1 MTKPLRILIIDD
13 HAMLRAGCSALFARW
28 PETEVVE
35 AASGDEGLTLA
46 LSNPPDVVLLD
57 LNLPGIGGF
66 DVLKRLTTD
75 IPAARVVV
83 FSMYED
89 PVFAAR
95 AIQMGAKSYITKADR
110 PETLLDA
117 LEAVLRGEDYLSHR
131 MAQKLA
137 IMELRSGDT
146 PLRLLTQRELDVLRL
161 YASGK
166 SLGEIAG
173 ILDIGYRT
181 VANVIALIKRK
192 LNVTTTA
199 KLVLVASQYM
209 KLNMSD

>member
-1 MTKPLRILIIDD
+1 VTKPLRILVIDD
-13 HAMLRAGCSALFARW
+13 HAMLRAGCSALLSRW
-28 PETEVVE
+28 PGAEVFE
-35 AASGDEGLTLA
+35 AGSGDEGLA
-46 LSNPPDVVLLD
+46 VSSSNPPDVVLLD
-57 LNLPGIGGF
+57 LNLPGMSGF

-75 IPAARVVV
+75 APAARVIV

-117 LEAVLRGEDYLSHR
+117 LEAVVRGEDYLSHR

-209 KLNMSD
+209 KLNISD

>member
-13 HAMLRAGCSALFARW
+13 HAMLRAGCSALLTRW
-28 PETEVVE
+28 PGTEVVE
-35 AASGDEGLTLA
+35 AGSGEEGLNLA
-46 LSNPPDVVLLD
+46 LSNAPDVVLLD
-57 LNLPGIGGF
+57 LNLPGASGF
-66 DVLKRLTTD
+66 DVLKRLSTELPT
-75 IPAARVVV
+75 ARVIV

-110 PETLLDA
+110 PETLLEA
-117 LEAVLRGEDYLSHR
+117 LQAVLRGEDYLSHR

-137 IMELRSGDT
+137 IMELRAGDT

-161 YASGK
+161 FASGK
-166 SLGEIAG
+166 SLTEIAAT
-173 ILDIGYRT
+173 LDVGYRT
-181 VANVIALIKRK
+181 VASVITLIKRK

-199 KLVLVASQYM
+199 KLVILASQYM
-209 KLNMSD
+209 KLSM